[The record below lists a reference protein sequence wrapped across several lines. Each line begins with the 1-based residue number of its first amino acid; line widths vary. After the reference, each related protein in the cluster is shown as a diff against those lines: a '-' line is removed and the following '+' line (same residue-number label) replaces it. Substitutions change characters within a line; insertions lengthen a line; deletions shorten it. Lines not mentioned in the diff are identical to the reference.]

1 MRLKN
6 LDRSEPDASLFLVP
20 SDYTVVDDKGR
31 FTMNFSER

>member
-6 LDRSEPDASLFLVP
+6 VDRSQPDASLFLVP
-20 SDYTVVDDKGR
+20 SDYTLVDDKDR